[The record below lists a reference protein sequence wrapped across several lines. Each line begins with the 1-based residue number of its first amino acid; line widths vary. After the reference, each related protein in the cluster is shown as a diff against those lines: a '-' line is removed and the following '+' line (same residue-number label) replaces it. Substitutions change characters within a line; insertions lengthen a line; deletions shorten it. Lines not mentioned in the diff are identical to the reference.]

1 MFYCLNADLKVNVH
15 IKSGDSVMRANKIVY
30 LWIAGIS
37 LGGIVGNLP
46 ADRFVVEPGT
56 PGVIPGTPYNT
67 WTNAST
73 NIQTAINAAAA
84 GETVWVSNGTYYL
97 NTAISLGTAIT
108 LKGLNG
114 ASNTFVDGNQ
124 ATRCVHANHAG
135 CVIDGLTLQ
144 NGRDPVYASG
154 IRLEKGTLSNCRVI
168 SNTAGLNAGI
178 NLGGACT
185 VSCCEI
191 KFNMATNI
199 SGGNGG
205 GIGGGAVGSRV
216 ENSLIQEN
224 FAYDYGGGVYLANGI
239 MSNCTVMANSNSA
252 RGGGGIA
259 VYDSAIVQN
268 CRISNNWTKASGGG
282 CRIAGGGVITNSL
295 ISSNWANQYGGG
307 AWILAGAANALHGCV
322 ISNNNSGVNGSG
334 ISADNGGGRAYNCQI
349 VNNHGNYALY
359 SYDSF
364 NVFANC
370 RIMNNTNSGVH
381 TRFYGIFSNCV
392 IAGNSN
398 VGVYMESGGKVRNS
412 LVCNNSR
419 GMVLSTIGTYTGFV
433 DSCTIAGNTY
443 AGGPGGLIISGAIPP
458 QSLTNNII
466 YGNTLADISAGG
478 AATNAFVNCC
488 ANFSSFTPGY
498 GNLTNDPIL
507 VNPAA
512 ADYRLSRG
520 SPCINAGV
528 NMDWMNSALDM
539 DARRRIRD
547 LAVDMGCYEFIHAG
561 TIIGVH

>member
-1 MFYCLNADLKVNVH
+1 
-15 IKSGDSVMRANKIVY
+15 MRFNKPII
-30 LWIAGIS
+30 LWIAGIF
-37 LGGIVGNLP
+37 LGGLVGNLP

-56 PGVIPGTPYNT
+56 PGVNPGTPYNT

-97 NTAISLGTAIT
+97 DTAIFIGKAIT
-108 LKGLNG
+108 LQGLNG

-124 ATRCVHANHAG
+124 ATRCMHANHAD

-144 NGRDPVYASG
+144 NGREPVYAGG
-154 IRLEKGTLSNCRVI
+154 IRLEKGIMTNCWVI
-168 SNTAGLNAGI
+168 SNVSGYYAGV

-185 VSCCEI
+185 VSCCDI

-205 GIGGGAVGSRV
+205 GIGGGGANSRV
-216 ENSLIQEN
+216 ENSLIQGNYAE
-224 FAYDYGGGVYLANGI
+224 DYGGGLYLAGGI
-239 MSNCTVMANSNSA
+239 ISNCTIMANSNTR
-252 RGGGGIA
+252 RGGGGLSVSDFTVIQ
-259 VYDSAIVQN
+259 D
-268 CRISNNWTKASGGG
+268 CRISNNWSQFYGGG
-282 CRIAGGGVITNSL
+282 CRISGTAMVTNSI
-295 ISSNWANQYGGG
+295 ISSNWAGQYGGG

-334 ISADNGGGRAYNCQI
+334 ISADNGGGCAYNCQI
-349 VNNHGNYALY
+349 VNNQSNYAIY
-359 SYDSF
+359 SYHIF
-364 NVFANC
+364 NIFANC
-370 RIMNNTNSGVH
+370 RIMNNTKHGV
-381 TRFYGIFSNCV
+381 TLRYYGMLSNCV
-392 IAGNSN
+392 ISGNGDL
-398 VGVYMESGGKVRNS
+398 GVYMESGGKVRNS
-412 LVCNNSR
+412 LICNNSR
-419 GMVLSTIGTYTGFV
+419 GMILSSIGTYTGFV

-443 AGGPGGLIISGAIPP
+443 AGGPGGLIISGTIPP
-458 QSLTNNII
+458 QSLTNNVI

-488 ANFSSFTPGY
+488 ANFSSFAPGY
-498 GNLTNDPIL
+498 GNLTNDPAYA
-507 VNPAA
+507 NPAA
-512 ADYRLSRG
+512 ANYRLSSG

-547 LAVDMGCYEFIHAG
+547 LTVDMGCYEFIHAG